1 MSERKVNQDQ
11 RLTEN
16 TLSSNRQS
24 EVERDYT
31 HAFKDGTRVDVI
43 DVIKKNSTKGAK
55 PTVRCTSDHLKA
67 SRLACLVFE
76 VSMFIVHT
84 AVVLLAFFSSS

>member
-11 RLTEN
+11 RLTED

-24 EVERDYT
+24 EVERDYI
-31 HAFKDGTRVDVI
+31 HVFKDGTRVDVI
-43 DVIKKNSTKGAK
+43 DVIKNNSTKGAK

-84 AVVLLAFFSSS
+84 AFVLLAFSSSR